1 MKERKETTY
10 DHMIDRRKSG
20 TAWLFAKASLFT
32 LLVPGSVVV
41 VLPYLLLADAS
52 LDALDFLGMALLGL
66 LPLVLGAALY
76 LRCAYDFAWSGRG
89 TPFPIDPPSRLVTGG
104 PYRYSRNPMYVGVLA
119 ILAGEALLY
128 SDLRL
133 FLLLLAM
140 TVLFNIFILG
150 YEERTLGRQFGE
162 AYADYCAAVPRWI
175 PKWSDLNALYMGT
188 FLKVGVFVLA
198 GGVVAHLLR
207 LSVGLPVTQT
217 PDSIH
222 AFLVVLP
229 AYAGFGCVVYA
240 RRVNLAALHQ
250 KVVFVMIIGLLFIT
264 MVMHF
269 YSIVA
274 HTGRWLGIFPMWY
287 SVVAVLVYGG
297 FAFFLKTRT
306 VQVVN
311 SQSDSS

>member
-1 MKERKETTY
+1 VKERKETTY
-10 DHMIDRRKSG
+10 ERMIDRRKSG
-20 TAWLFAKASLFT
+20 TVWLFAKASLFT
-32 LLVPGSVVV
+32 LLVPGTVVV
-41 VLPYLLLADAS
+41 LLPYLLVADAS
-52 LDALDFLGMALLGL
+52 LGAIDFLGMALLGL

-89 TPFPIDPPSRLVTGG
+89 TPFPVDPPSQLVMSG

-119 ILAGEALLY
+119 ILAGEVLLY

-133 FLLLLAM
+133 FFFFLAM
-140 TVLFNIFILG
+140 TVLFNIFILS

-162 AYADYCAAVPRWI
+162 AYADYCEAVPRWI

-222 AFLVVLP
+222 AFLVALP
-229 AYAGFGCVVYA
+229 AYSGFGCIVYA
-240 RRVNLAALHQ
+240 RRINLAAVHQ
-250 KVVFVMIIGLLFIT
+250 KVIFVMIIGLLFIT

-274 HTGRWLGIFPMWY
+274 HTSRWLGIFPMWY
-287 SVVAVLVYGG
+287 SVVAVLVYSG

-306 VQVVN
+306 VQMVN
-311 SQSDSS
+311 SQSDSH